1 MSAGQ
6 APGTLARV
14 RRLVTLA
21 VVLTVSALLVPDAA
35 PRPPQVALVQVDRAA
50 GVDPAAGAD
59 EVVWILAVGSDAR
72 PGEDMLRV
80 RGDAL
85 QLVGLHTRTGAATTI
100 GIPRDSY
107 VSIPGYGSDRINAA
121 LFYGGPRTMGDA
133 VGELVGI
140 RPDYVMV
147 TRFPL
152 FEDLVDDIGG
162 ITVRNPRAFRDSDLK
177 PLGFEAG
184 RIRLDGYGAMAFARI
199 RKELPGGDFD
209 RSANQQI
216 VLRGIRDAIAARSDE
231 PGFIARGVQSV
242 LRNLS
247 TDLPPGELFRLAQTV
262 AQVDPT
268 KITGCVLQG
277 GIGDINGAS
286 VVIPDV
292 AAARRYGEDA
302 RRDAVISRC

>member
-1 MSAGQ
+1 MTAS
-6 APGTLARV
+6 PRPARV
-14 RRLVTLA
+14 RRWLTLA

-50 GVDPAAGAD
+50 GVDAGAAD

-85 QLVGLHTRTGAATTI
+85 QLVGLHTRTGAATAI

-231 PGFIARGVQSV
+231 PGFVARGVTSV

-247 TDLPPGELFRLAQTV
+247 TDLPPGELFRLAQTI
-262 AQVDPT
+262 AQVDPA
-268 KITGCVLQG
+268 KITTCVLQG

-292 AAARRYGEDA
+292 AAARRYGDDA

>member
-1 MSAGQ
+1 M
-6 APGTLARV
+6 TRVHRLRRMLALGAV
-14 RRLVTLA
+14 LA
-21 VVLTVSALLVPDAA
+21 VSAVLVPDAA
-35 PRPPQVALVQVDRAA
+35 PRPPQVALVQVDRSA
-50 GVDPAAGAD
+50 GVDPGGAGGD

-85 QLVGLHTRTGAATTI
+85 QLIGMHTRTGAATAI

-162 ITVRNPRAFRDSDLK
+162 ITVRNPRAFADSDLK
-177 PLGFEAG
+177 PLGFEGG

-216 VLRGIRDAIAARSDE
+216 VLRGIRDAIAARRDQ

-242 LRNLS
+242 LRNLH
-247 TDLPPGELFRLAQTV
+247 TDLPPGELFRFAQTV
-262 AQVDPT
+262 AQVDPA
-268 KITGCVLQG
+268 KITTCVLQG
-277 GIGDINGAS
+277 GIGDIGGAS
-286 VVIPDV
+286 VVLPDT
-292 AAARRYGEDA
+292 AAARRYGDDA